1 MRRGLPILNIFQ
13 IRLIAYG
20 VIGILFAVLSW
31 QFFQDIRTIIIFVK
45 DEIIPYY
52 HVLTERVK

>member
-20 VIGILFAVLSW
+20 AIGILFAILLW
-31 QFFQDIRTIIIFVK
+31 QLYQDIMTIIIFMK
-45 DEIIPYY
+45 DKIIPYY
-52 HVLTERVK
+52 YTLINEPK